1 MHHHLSNQ
9 FILLE
14 RLIHFDFPI
23 KTGFNREGPMEVDVL
38 EWNDLKHS
46 SRFVTGH
53 SADVIINQTFPIQPE
68 TTPAVM
74 NYSLI
79 ETVLISA
86 ALLAIIVGTVVGNVL
101 VCIAVCLVR
110 RL

>member
-1 MHHHLSNQ
+1 
-9 FILLE
+9 
-14 RLIHFDFPI
+14 
-23 KTGFNREGPMEVDVL
+23 MEVDVM
-38 EWNDLKHS
+38 EWNDLRHS
-46 SRFVTGH
+46 STFVTGY
-53 SADVIINQTFPIQPE
+53 STNNQTLQGE
-68 TTPAVM
+68 TSTSIAM

-79 ETVLISA
+79 ETVMISA

>member
-1 MHHHLSNQ
+1 
-9 FILLE
+9 
-14 RLIHFDFPI
+14 
-23 KTGFNREGPMEVDVL
+23 MEVDVL

-46 SRFVTGH
+46 SRFVTEQH
-53 SADVIINQTFPIQPE
+53 YADAIINQTFAIQRE
-68 TTPAVM
+68 TSTTTSTAAM